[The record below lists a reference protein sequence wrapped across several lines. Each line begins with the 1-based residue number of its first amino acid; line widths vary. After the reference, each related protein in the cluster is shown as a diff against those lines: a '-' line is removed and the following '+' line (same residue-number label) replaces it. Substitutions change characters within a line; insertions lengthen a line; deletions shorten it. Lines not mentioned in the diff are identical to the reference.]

1 MAASLAEIFNDPNYT
16 NANAATKQA
25 IFDKFSAQDPNYTN
39 ANAATQQAI
48 RVKFGVAELAA
59 PDAMPAERSYL
70 GQMGR
75 NVAGG
80 VVEGLGNIGSTVLRV
95 AGEAERLGGTLL
107 GLPPF
112 LSELGVADRTPE
124 ESARRRALIEQ
135 FATERLGAEP
145 SAIGRTVGKIG
156 TEIAGTAGVGPLL
169 SLGTPARFPNVARA
183 LETGGFGG
191 GQGAGAIIPRVLG
204 GATVGGASAAVVNP
218 ADLTTGMAFGAGAP
232 FVMGLATKLIGK
244 GIGAAADATT
254 GGGIAESRARNML
267 VQSIG
272 EQNMPNAM
280 AALRIA
286 RPEGIPDEALVG
298 VSRPA
303 FISLVDLAAKR
314 DPDSTIN
321 ALRDL
326 QQEDMFNELARIA
339 GGFTQTEAK
348 ATREATKLNLRG
360 MTAPMRKEALASAG
374 LAGRYAPG
382 LETDVSRFQGAAAG
396 KVEDVRRFEGARVA
410 AEAKA
415 GQAYPIGG
423 AGLGPA
429 ELTGMPRIPGRYS
442 YPDELAKRADQMM
455 DEAAE
460 GSMRLGDAARFAQY
474 QLDSLAAEGLTPLR
488 TDAVVGQIQALGA
501 KPETAGNREFKIALN
516 RVVNDIREWTDSGGV
531 IAPEALEA
539 IRKNSVAS
547 TIRTLYKDPDAP
559 AARTVA
565 AGILS
570 DIKPIIDDAI
580 EAAGGTGWRDYMR
593 AFESGMAEV
602 NQQKVAAQ
610 ALDLFPKDRAKSGEE
625 YVRLVRGDRPE
636 DIEKVF
642 GRGKYDIVKEMGA
655 RYPTLDKLA
664 SAIEQQ
670 GAIKTAVQRGSVP
683 LENILKENRG
693 LFKLP
698 SFFDP
703 KVTAGNRL
711 LDILADKVDT
721 KTMDVVMN
729 AVRTNA
735 DLLKVLENVPPSQR
749 NRVIRA
755 LSNDKSWMPAATAPV
770 TAGGA
775 IMAGED

>member
-1 MAASLAEIFNDPNYT
+1 MDW
-16 NANAATKQA
+16 
-25 IFDKFSAQDPNYTN
+25 DKAPVYKGARAPVVEWD
-39 ANAATQQAI
+39 
-48 RVKFGVAELAA
+48 AA
-59 PDAMPAERSYL
+59 PAYAAEATLDALLPAERPYL
-70 GQMGR
+70 EQMGR

-80 VVEGLGNIGSTVLRV
+80 MVSGLGAIGSTVLRGL
-95 AGEAERLGGTLL
+95 GEAERLGGTYAGVPPVLSQL
-107 GLPPF
+107 GI
-112 LSELGVADRTPE
+112 ADRTPE
-124 ESARRRALIEQ
+124 ESARRRALIER
-135 FATERLGAEP
+135 FVTERMGAEP
-145 SAIGRTVGKIG
+145 EAFGRTVGRIG

-169 SLGTPARFPNVARA
+169 APAAAARFPNVARA
-183 LETGGFGG
+183 LETGGFAG

-204 GATVGGASAAVVNP
+204 GTTVGGASAAMVDP

-232 FVMGLATKLIGK
+232 FVMGVAGKLIGK
-244 GIGAAADATT
+244 GLGAAADAMT
-254 GGGIAESRARNML
+254 GGGIAQSRARNML

-280 AALRIA
+280 AALRAA

-326 QQEDMFNELARIA
+326 QQEDMLNELARIA
-339 GGFTQTEAK
+339 GGFTQTEARR
-348 ATREATKLNLRG
+348 TREATKLNLRG
-360 MTAPMRKEALASAG
+360 LTAPMREEALTGAG

-382 LETDVSRFQGAAAG
+382 LETDVSRFQAAAAG
-396 KVEDVRRFEGARVA
+396 QVEDVRRLEAARQT
-410 AEAKA
+410 AERKA
-415 GQAYPIGG
+415 GEAFPIGG
-423 AGLGPA
+423 AGLGAP

-442 YPDELAKRADQMM
+442 YSAELAERADQAM
-455 DEAAE
+455 DKAAE
-460 GSMRLGDAARFAQY
+460 GSLNFGEAARFKQY
-474 QLDSLAAEGLTPLR
+474 ALDSLAAEGLQPLK
-488 TDAVVGQIQALGA
+488 TADVVQQIRVLGT
-501 KPETAGNREFKIALN
+501 KPETAGNEAFDAALTG
-516 RVVNDIREWTDSGGV
+516 VMADIKKWTDANG
-531 IAPEALEA
+531 IIDPYALEA

-547 TIRTLYKDPDAP
+547 VIRKLYPNESVESQ
-559 AARTVA
+559 RQVA

-570 DIKPIIDDAI
+570 EIKPIIDDAI
-580 EAAGGTGWRDYMR
+580 EAAGGKGWRDYLK

-610 ALDLFPKDRAKSGEE
+610 ALKLFQESPDQ
-625 YVRLVRGDRPE
+625 YVRLVRGNRPE

-664 SAIEQQ
+664 AAVEQQ
-670 GAIKTAVQRGSVP
+670 GAIKTAVQRGAVP
-683 LENILKENRG
+683 LETILKENQG

-703 KVTAGNRL
+703 KVTAGNRI
-711 LDILADKVDT
+711 LDILANKVDT
-721 KTMDVVMN
+721 KTMDIVMR

-735 DLLKVLENVPPSQR
+735 DLLKILETVSPSQR

-755 LSNDKSWMPAATAPV
+755 LSNDKSWMPATTATV

-775 IMAGED
+775 ISAGED

>member
-1 MAASLAEIFNDPNYT
+1 MAT
-16 NANAATKQA
+16 G
-25 IFDKFSAQDPNYTN
+25 FSFEEAQKPQT
-39 ANAATQQAI
+39 
-48 RVKFGVAELAA
+48 FSFE
-59 PDAMPAERSYL
+59 DALQPAERSYL

-80 VVEGLGNIGSTVLRV
+80 MVSGLGAIGSTVLRG

-107 GLPPF
+107 GLPPV

-124 ESARRRALIEQ
+124 QSARRRALIEQ
-135 FATERLGAEP
+135 FVTERMGAEP
-145 SAIGRTVGKIG
+145 SAIGRTVGRIG

-169 SLGTPARFPNVARA
+169 APAAAARFPNVARA
-183 LETGGFGG
+183 LETGGFAG

-204 GATVGGASAAVVNP
+204 GTTVGGTSAAMVDP

-244 GIGAAADATT
+244 GIGATADATT

-280 AALRIA
+280 AALRVA
-286 RPEGIPDEALVG
+286 RPEGIPDEALIG

-339 GGFTQTEAK
+339 GGFTQTEAR

-360 MTAPMRKEALASAG
+360 MTAPMREEAMTGAG

-382 LETDVSRFQGAAAG
+382 FETDVSRFQGAATG
-396 KVEDVRRFEGARVA
+396 KVEDVRMLDRARQAAQEGAATEATQPRVLM
-410 AEAKA
+410 
-415 GQAYPIGG
+415 GQRPDMTA
-423 AGLGPA
+423 
-429 ELTGMPRIPGRYS
+429 RY
-442 YPDELAKRADQMM
+442 LQM
-455 DEAAE
+455 DEAGDRFMDQAAE
-460 GSMRLGDAARFAQY
+460 GSLNFGATARLKQY
-474 QLDSLAAEGLTPLR
+474 QLDSLAAEGLQPLK
-488 TDAVVGQIQALGA
+488 TADVIKQIRALGA
-501 KPETAGNREFKIALN
+501 KPETAGNEAFETALTG
-516 RVVNDIREWTDSGGV
+516 VVADIKKWTDANG
-531 IAPEALEA
+531 IIDPYALEA

-547 TIRTLYKDPDAP
+547 VIRKLYPNESVESQ
-559 AARTVA
+559 RQVA

-580 EAAGGTGWRDYMR
+580 EAAGGKGWRDYLK

-610 ALDLFPKDRAKSGEE
+610 ALKLFEE
-625 YVRLVRGDRPE
+625 SPDQYTRLVRGNRPE

-670 GAIKTAVQRGSVP
+670 GAIKTAVQRGTVP

-755 LSNDKSWMPAATAPV
+755 LSNDKSWMPAITAPV

>member
-1 MAASLAEIFNDPNYT
+1 MAT
-16 NANAATKQA
+16 G
-25 IFDKFSAQDPNYTN
+25 FSFEEAQRP
-39 ANAATQQAI
+39 QP
-48 RVKFGVAELAA
+48 FSFE
-59 PDAMPAERSYL
+59 DALPAERPYL
-70 GQMGR
+70 EQMGR

-80 VVEGLGNIGSTVLRV
+80 MVSGLGAIGSTVLRGL
-95 AGEAERLGGTLL
+95 GEAERLGGTYAGVPPVLSQL
-107 GLPPF
+107 GI
-112 LSELGVADRTPE
+112 ADRTPE
-124 ESARRRALIEQ
+124 ESARRRALIER
-135 FATERLGAEP
+135 FVTERMGAEP
-145 SAIGRTVGKIG
+145 EAFGRTVGRIG

-169 SLGTPARFPNVARA
+169 APAAAARFPNVARA
-183 LETGGFGG
+183 LETGGFAG

-204 GATVGGASAAVVNP
+204 GTTVGGASAAMVDP

-254 GGGIAESRARNML
+254 GGGIAQSRAHNML

-339 GGFTQTEAK
+339 GGGTQTEARR
-348 ATREATKLNLRG
+348 TREATKLNLRG
-360 MTAPMRKEALASAG
+360 LTAPMREEAMTGAG

-382 LETDVSRFQGAAAG
+382 FETDVSRFQGAATN
-396 KVEDVRRFEGARVA
+396 KVEDVRMLDRARQAAQEGAATEATQPRVLM
-410 AEAKA
+410 
-415 GQAYPIGG
+415 GQRPDMTA
-423 AGLGPA
+423 
-429 ELTGMPRIPGRYS
+429 RY
-442 YPDELAKRADQMM
+442 LQM
-455 DEAAE
+455 DEAGDRFMDQAAE
-460 GSMRLGDAARFAQY
+460 GSLNFGATARLKQY
-474 QLDSLAAEGLTPLR
+474 QLDSLAAEGLQPLK
-488 TDAVVGQIQALGA
+488 TADVVNQIRALGA
-501 KPETAGNREFKIALN
+501 KPETAGNEAFETALTG
-516 RVVNDIREWTDSGGV
+516 VMSDIKKWTDANG
-531 IAPEALEA
+531 IIDPYALEA

-547 TIRTLYKDPDAP
+547 VIRKLYPNESVESQ
-559 AARTVA
+559 RQVA

-580 EAAGGTGWRDYMR
+580 EAAGGTGWRNYLK

-664 SAIEQQ
+664 AAVEQQ
-670 GAIKTAVQRGSVP
+670 GTIKTAIQRGAVP
-683 LENILKENRG
+683 LETILKESQG

-703 KVTAGNRL
+703 KVTAGNRI

-721 KTMDVVMN
+721 KTMDIVMR

-735 DLLKVLENVPPSQR
+735 DLVKILETVPPSQR

-755 LSNDKSWMPAATAPV
+755 LSNDKSWMPATTATV

-775 IMAGED
+775 ISAGED

>member
-1 MAASLAEIFNDPNYT
+1 MATGFSFEEAQRPQSFSFED
-16 NANAATKQA
+16 A
-25 IFDKFSAQDPNYTN
+25 IP
-39 ANAATQQAI
+39 
-48 RVKFGVAELAA
+48 V
-59 PDAMPAERSYL
+59 ERSYL

-80 VVEGLGNIGSTVLRV
+80 VVTGLGNIGSTVLRG

-183 LETGGFGG
+183 LETGGFAG

-204 GATVGGASAAVVNP
+204 GATGGGASAAVVNP

-244 GIGAAADATT
+244 GIGAVADATT
-254 GGGIAESRARNML
+254 GGGIAQSRARNML

-339 GGFTQTEAK
+339 GGFTQTEARR
-348 ATREATKLNLRG
+348 TREATKLNLRG
-360 MTAPMRKEALASAG
+360 MTAPMREEAMTGAG

-382 LETDVSRFQGAAAG
+382 FETDVSRFQGAATG
-396 KVEDVRRFEGARVA
+396 RVEDVRMLDRARQAAQEGAATETTQPRVLM
-410 AEAKA
+410 
-415 GQAYPIGG
+415 GQRPDMTA
-423 AGLGPA
+423 
-429 ELTGMPRIPGRYS
+429 RY
-442 YPDELAKRADQMM
+442 LQM
-455 DEAAE
+455 DEAGDRFMDQAAE
-460 GSMRLGDAARFAQY
+460 GSLNFGATARLKQY
-474 QLDSLAAEGLTPLR
+474 QLDSLAAEGLQPLK
-488 TDAVVGQIQALGA
+488 TADVINQIRALGA
-501 KPETAGNREFKIALN
+501 KPETAGNEAFETALTG
-516 RVVNDIREWTDSGGV
+516 VMSDIKKWTDANG
-531 IAPEALEA
+531 IIDPYALEA

-547 TIRTLYKDPDAP
+547 VIRKLYPNESVESQ
-559 AARTVA
+559 RQVA

-580 EAAGGTGWRDYMR
+580 EAAGGTGWRNYLK

-610 ALDLFPKDRAKSGEE
+610 ALDLFPKDRAKSAEE

-683 LENILKENRG
+683 LENILKENKG

-755 LSNDKSWMPAATAPV
+755 LSNDKSWMPAATASV

>member
-1 MAASLAEIFNDPNYT
+1 MDW
-16 NANAATKQA
+16 
-25 IFDKFSAQDPNYTN
+25 DKAPVYKGARAPVVEWD
-39 ANAATQQAI
+39 
-48 RVKFGVAELAA
+48 AA
-59 PDAMPAERSYL
+59 PAYAAEATLDAVPTERPYL
-70 GQMGR
+70 EQMGR

-80 VVEGLGNIGSTVLRV
+80 MVSGLGAIGSTVLRGL
-95 AGEAERLGGTLL
+95 GEAERLGGTYAGVPPVLSQL
-107 GLPPF
+107 GI
-112 LSELGVADRTPE
+112 ADRTPE

-135 FATERLGAEP
+135 FVTERMGAEP
-145 SAIGRTVGKIG
+145 EAFGRTVGRIG

-169 SLGTPARFPNVARA
+169 APAAAARFPNVARA
-183 LETGGFGG
+183 LETGGFAG

-204 GATVGGASAAVVNP
+204 GTTVGGASAAMVDP

-232 FVMGLATKLIGK
+232 FVMGVAGKLIGK
-244 GIGAAADATT
+244 GLGAAADAMT
-254 GGGIAESRARNML
+254 GGGIAQSRARNML

-280 AALRIA
+280 AALRAA

-326 QQEDMFNELARIA
+326 QQEDMLNELARIA
-339 GGFTQTEAK
+339 GGFTQTEARR
-348 ATREATKLNLRG
+348 TREATKLNLRG
-360 MTAPMRKEALASAG
+360 LTAPMREEALTGAG

-396 KVEDVRRFEGARVA
+396 KVEDVRMLDRARQAAQEGAATEATSPRVLM
-410 AEAKA
+410 
-415 GQAYPIGG
+415 GQRPDMTA
-423 AGLGPA
+423 
-429 ELTGMPRIPGRYS
+429 RY
-442 YPDELAKRADQMM
+442 LQM
-455 DEAAE
+455 DEAADRFMGQAAE
-460 GSMRLGDAARFAQY
+460 GSLNFGATARLKQY
-474 QLDSLAAEGLTPLR
+474 QLDSLAAEGLQPLK
-488 TDAVVGQIQALGA
+488 TADVVQQIRVLGT
-501 KPETAGNREFKIALN
+501 KPETAGNEAFDAALTG
-516 RVVNDIREWTDSGGV
+516 VMSDIKKWTDANG
-531 IAPEALEA
+531 IIDPYALEA

-547 TIRTLYKDPDAP
+547 VIRKLYPNESVESQ
-559 AARTVA
+559 RQVA

-570 DIKPIIDDAI
+570 EIKPIIDDAI
-580 EAAGGTGWRDYMR
+580 EAAGGKGWRDYLK

-610 ALDLFPKDRAKSGEE
+610 ALKLFQESPDQ
-625 YVRLVRGDRPE
+625 YVRLVRGNRPE

-664 SAIEQQ
+664 AAVEQQ
-670 GAIKTAVQRGSVP
+670 GAIKTAIQRGAVP
-683 LENILKENRG
+683 LETILKENQG

-703 KVTAGNRL
+703 KVTAGNRI
-711 LDILADKVDT
+711 LDILANKVDT
-721 KTMDVVMN
+721 KTMDIVMR

-735 DLLKVLENVPPSQR
+735 DLLKVLESVPPSQR

-755 LSNDKSWMPAATAPV
+755 LSNDKSWMPATTATV

-775 IMAGED
+775 ISAGED

>member
-1 MAASLAEIFNDPNYT
+1 MDWDKAPVYKGPPAPVVEWDTAPVYAAD
-16 NANAATKQA
+16 
-25 IFDKFSAQDPNYTN
+25 
-39 ANAATQQAI
+39 
-48 RVKFGVAELAA
+48 EL
-59 PDAMPAERSYL
+59 PTERSYL

-80 VVEGLGNIGSTVLRV
+80 MVSGLGAIGSTVLRG

-124 ESARRRALIEQ
+124 QSARRRALIEQ
-135 FATERLGAEP
+135 FVTERMGAEP

-156 TEIAGTAGVGPLL
+156 TEMAGTAGVGPLL
-169 SLGTPARFPNVARA
+169 APAAATRFPAFARA
-183 LETGGFGG
+183 LETGGFAG
-191 GQGAGAIIPRVLG
+191 GQGMGAVIPRVLG
-204 GATVGGASAAVVNP
+204 GATVGGTSAAMVDP
-218 ADLTTGMAFGAGAP
+218 ADLSTGMAFGAGAP

-254 GGGIAESRARNML
+254 GGGIAQSRARNML

-326 QQEDMFNELARIA
+326 QQEDMLNELAKIA
-339 GGFTQTEAK
+339 GGFTQTEAR

-360 MTAPMRKEALASAG
+360 MTAPMREESLTGAG

-396 KVEDVRRFEGARVA
+396 KVEDVRMLDRARQAAQEGAATEATSPRVLM
-410 AEAKA
+410 
-415 GQAYPIGG
+415 GQRPDMTA
-423 AGLGPA
+423 
-429 ELTGMPRIPGRYS
+429 RY
-442 YPDELAKRADQMM
+442 LQM
-455 DEAAE
+455 DEAADRFMDQAAE
-460 GSMRLGDAARFAQY
+460 GSLNFGATARLKQY
-474 QLDSLAAEGLTPLR
+474 QLDSLAAEGLQPLK
-488 TDAVVGQIQALGA
+488 TADVIKQIRALGA
-501 KPETAGNREFKIALN
+501 KPETAGNEAFETALTG
-516 RVVNDIREWTDSGGV
+516 VVADIKKWTDANG
-531 IAPEALEA
+531 IIDPYALEA

-547 TIRTLYKDPDAP
+547 VIRKLYPNESVESQ
-559 AARTVA
+559 RQVA

-580 EAAGGTGWRDYMR
+580 EAAGGKGWRDYLK

-610 ALDLFPKDRAKSGEE
+610 ALKLFEE
-625 YVRLVRGDRPE
+625 SPDQYVRLVRGNRPE

-664 SAIEQQ
+664 NAMEQQ

-703 KVTAGNRL
+703 KVTAGNRV

-721 KTMDVVMN
+721 KTMDLVMG

-735 DLLKVLENVPPSQR
+735 DLLKVLEKVPPSQR
-749 NRVIRA
+749 NKVIRA
-755 LSNDKSWMPAATAPV
+755 LSNDRSWMPAATAPV

>member
-1 MAASLAEIFNDPNYT
+1 MAT
-16 NANAATKQA
+16 G
-25 IFDKFSAQDPNYTN
+25 FSFEEAQRP
-39 ANAATQQAI
+39 QP
-48 RVKFGVAELAA
+48 FSFE
-59 PDAMPAERSYL
+59 DALPAERPYL
-70 GQMGR
+70 EQMGR

-80 VVEGLGNIGSTVLRV
+80 MVSGLGAIGSTVLRGL
-95 AGEAERLGGTLL
+95 GEAERLGGTYAGVPPVLSQL
-107 GLPPF
+107 GI
-112 LSELGVADRTPE
+112 ADRTPE
-124 ESARRRALIEQ
+124 QSAQRRALIER
-135 FATERLGAEP
+135 FVTERMGAEP
-145 SAIGRTVGKIG
+145 EAFGRTVGRIG

-169 SLGTPARFPNVARA
+169 APAAAARFPNVARA
-183 LETGGFGG
+183 LETGGFAG

-204 GATVGGASAAVVNP
+204 GTTVGGASAAMVDP

-232 FVMGLATKLIGK
+232 FVMGVAGKLIGK
-244 GIGAAADATT
+244 GLGAAADAMT
-254 GGGIAESRARNML
+254 GGGIAQSRARNML

-280 AALRIA
+280 AALRAA

-326 QQEDMFNELARIA
+326 QQEDMLNELARIA
-339 GGFTQTEAK
+339 GGFTQTEARR
-348 ATREATKLNLRG
+348 TREATKLNLRG
-360 MTAPMRKEALASAG
+360 LTAPMREEALTGAG

-396 KVEDVRRFEGARVA
+396 KVEDVRMLDRARQAAQEGAATEAAQPRVLM
-410 AEAKA
+410 
-415 GQAYPIGG
+415 GQRPDMTA
-423 AGLGPA
+423 
-429 ELTGMPRIPGRYS
+429 RY
-442 YPDELAKRADQMM
+442 LQM
-455 DEAAE
+455 DEAGDRFMDQAAE
-460 GSMRLGDAARFAQY
+460 GSLNFGATARLKQY
-474 QLDSLAAEGLTPLR
+474 QLDSLAAEGLQPLKT
-488 TDAVVGQIQALGA
+488 TDVVQQIRVLGT
-501 KPETAGNREFKIALN
+501 KPETAGNEAFDAALTG
-516 RVVNDIREWTDSGGV
+516 VMADIKKWTDANG
-531 IAPEALEA
+531 IIDPYALEA

-547 TIRTLYKDPDAP
+547 VIRKLYPNESVESQ
-559 AARTVA
+559 RQVA

-570 DIKPIIDDAI
+570 EIKPIIDDAI
-580 EAAGGTGWRDYMR
+580 EAAGGKGWRDYLK

-610 ALDLFPKDRAKSGEE
+610 ALKLFEE
-625 YVRLVRGDRPE
+625 SPDQYVRLVRGNRPE

-664 SAIEQQ
+664 AAVEQQ
-670 GAIKTAVQRGSVP
+670 GTIKTAIQRGAVP
-683 LENILKENRG
+683 LETILKESQG

-703 KVTAGNRL
+703 KVTAGNRI
-711 LDILADKVDT
+711 LDILANKVDT
-721 KTMDVVMN
+721 KTMGIVMR

-735 DLLKVLENVPPSQR
+735 DLLKVLESVPPSQR

-755 LSNDKSWMPAATAPV
+755 LSNDKSWMPATTATV

-775 IMAGED
+775 ISAGED

>member
-1 MAASLAEIFNDPNYT
+1 MRFVPIEEVESALRFVPAE
-16 NANAATKQA
+16 
-25 IFDKFSAQDPNYTN
+25 
-39 ANAATQQAI
+39 
-48 RVKFGVAELAA
+48 
-59 PDAMPAERSYL
+59 PDAIPAERSYL

-80 VVEGLGNIGSTVLRV
+80 VVTGLGNIGSTVLRG

-107 GLPPF
+107 GLPPV

-169 SLGTPARFPNVARA
+169 SLATPARFPSVARA
-183 LETGGFGG
+183 LETGGFAG

-204 GATVGGASAAVVNP
+204 GTTVGGTSAAMVDP

-232 FVMGLATKLIGK
+232 FVMGLVTKLIGK
-244 GIGAAADATT
+244 GMGAAADATT

-280 AALRIA
+280 AALRAA

-326 QQEDMFNELARIA
+326 QQEDMFNELAKIA
-339 GGFTQTEAK
+339 GGFTQTEARK
-348 ATREATKLNLRG
+348 TREATKLNLRG
-360 MTAPMRKEALASAG
+360 MTAPMREEALTGAG

-382 LETDVSRFQGAAAG
+382 FETDVSRFQGAATG
-396 KVEDVRRFEGARVA
+396 KVEDVRMLDRARQAAQEGAATAAAQPRVLM
-410 AEAKA
+410 
-415 GQAYPIGG
+415 GQRPDMTA
-423 AGLGPA
+423 
-429 ELTGMPRIPGRYS
+429 RY
-442 YPDELAKRADQMM
+442 LQM
-455 DEAAE
+455 DEAGDRFMDQAAE
-460 GSMRLGDAARFAQY
+460 GSLNFGATARLKQY
-474 QLDSLAAEGLTPLR
+474 QLDSLAAEGLQPLK
-488 TDAVVGQIQALGA
+488 TADVVKQIRALGA
-501 KPETAGNREFKIALN
+501 KPETAGNEAFETALTG
-516 RVVNDIREWTDSGGV
+516 VTSDIKKWTDANG
-531 IAPEALEA
+531 IIDPYALEA

-547 TIRTLYKDPDAP
+547 VIRKLYPNESVESQ
-559 AARTVA
+559 RQVA

-580 EAAGGTGWRDYMR
+580 EAAGGKGWRDYLK

-610 ALDLFPKDRAKSGEE
+610 ALKLFEE
-625 YVRLVRGDRPE
+625 SPDQYTRLVRGNRPE

-670 GAIKTAVQRGSVP
+670 GAIKTAVQRGTVP

-698 SFFDP
+698 SFFNP

-735 DLLKVLENVPPSQR
+735 DLLKVLEKVPPSQR

>member
-1 MAASLAEIFNDPNYT
+1 MATGFSFEEALRPQSFSFED
-16 NANAATKQA
+16 A
-25 IFDKFSAQDPNYTN
+25 IP
-39 ANAATQQAI
+39 
-48 RVKFGVAELAA
+48 V
-59 PDAMPAERSYL
+59 ERSYL

-80 VVEGLGNIGSTVLRV
+80 VVTGLGNIGSTVLRG

-169 SLGTPARFPNVARA
+169 APAAAARFPNVARA
-183 LETGGFGG
+183 LETGGFAG

-204 GATVGGASAAVVNP
+204 GTTVGGASAAMVDP

-339 GGFTQTEAK
+339 GGFTQTEARR
-348 ATREATKLNLRG
+348 TREATKLNLRG
-360 MTAPMRKEALASAG
+360 MTAPMREEAMTGAG

-382 LETDVSRFQGAAAG
+382 FETDVSRFQGAATG
-396 KVEDVRRFEGARVA
+396 KVEDVRMLDRARQAAQEGAATETTQPRVLM
-410 AEAKA
+410 
-415 GQAYPIGG
+415 GQRPDMTA
-423 AGLGPA
+423 
-429 ELTGMPRIPGRYS
+429 RY
-442 YPDELAKRADQMM
+442 LQM
-455 DEAAE
+455 DEAGDRFMDQAAE
-460 GSMRLGDAARFAQY
+460 GSLNFGATARLKQY
-474 QLDSLAAEGLTPLR
+474 QLDSLAAEGLQPLK
-488 TDAVVGQIQALGA
+488 TADVINQIRALGA
-501 KPETAGNREFKIALN
+501 KPETAGNEAFETALTG
-516 RVVNDIREWTDSGGV
+516 VMSDIKKWTDANG
-531 IAPEALEA
+531 IIDPYALEA

-547 TIRTLYKDPDAP
+547 VIRKLYPNESVESQ
-559 AARTVA
+559 RQVA

-580 EAAGGTGWRDYMR
+580 EAAGGTGWRNYLK

-610 ALDLFPKDRAKSGEE
+610 ALDLFPKDRAKSAEE

-755 LSNDKSWMPAATAPV
+755 LSNDKSWMPAATASV

>member
-1 MAASLAEIFNDPNYT
+1 MVD
-16 NANAATKQA
+16 
-25 IFDKFSAQDPNYTN
+25 
-39 ANAATQQAI
+39 
-48 RVKFGVAELAA
+48 
-59 PDAMPAERSYL
+59 
-70 GQMGR
+70 
-75 NVAGG
+75 
-80 VVEGLGNIGSTVLRV
+80 
-95 AGEAERLGGTLL
+95 
-107 GLPPF
+107 
-112 LSELGVADRTPE
+112 
-124 ESARRRALIEQ
+124 
-135 FATERLGAEP
+135 
-145 SAIGRTVGKIG
+145 
-156 TEIAGTAGVGPLL
+156 
-169 SLGTPARFPNVARA
+169 
-183 LETGGFGG
+183 
-191 GQGAGAIIPRVLG
+191 
-204 GATVGGASAAVVNP
+204 P

-254 GGGIAESRARNML
+254 GGGIAQSRARNML

-339 GGFTQTEAK
+339 GGFTQTEARR
-348 ATREATKLNLRG
+348 TREATKLNLRG
-360 MTAPMRKEALASAG
+360 MTAPMREEAMTGAG

-382 LETDVSRFQGAAAG
+382 FETDVSRFQGAATS
-396 KVEDVRRFEGARVA
+396 KVEDVRMLDRARQAAQEGAATETTQPRV
-410 AEAKA
+410 
-415 GQAYPIGG
+415 
-423 AGLGPA
+423 LMGPRPDMTA
-429 ELTGMPRIPGRYS
+429 RY
-442 YPDELAKRADQMM
+442 LQM
-455 DEAAE
+455 DEAGDRFMDLAAE
-460 GSMRLGDAARFAQY
+460 GSLNFGATARLKQY
-474 QLDSLAAEGLTPLR
+474 QLDSLAAEGLQPLK
-488 TDAVVGQIQALGA
+488 TADVLNQIRALGA
-501 KPETAGNREFKIALN
+501 KPETAGDEPFETALAG
-516 RVVNDIREWTDSGGV
+516 VMSDIKKWTDANG
-531 IAPEALEA
+531 IIDPYALEA

-547 TIRTLYKDPDAP
+547 VIRKLYPNESVESQRK
-559 AARTVA
+559 VA

-580 EAAGGTGWRDYMR
+580 EAAGGTGWRNYLK